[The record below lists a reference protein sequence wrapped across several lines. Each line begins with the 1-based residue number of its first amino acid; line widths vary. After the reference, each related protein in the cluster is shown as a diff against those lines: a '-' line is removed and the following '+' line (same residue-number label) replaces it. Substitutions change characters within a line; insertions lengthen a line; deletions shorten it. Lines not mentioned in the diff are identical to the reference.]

1 MKMNKIVKNK
11 LQKIINKLVSQVLKN
26 KIYTSLYKE

>member
-1 MKMNKIVKNK
+1 MNKIVKNK